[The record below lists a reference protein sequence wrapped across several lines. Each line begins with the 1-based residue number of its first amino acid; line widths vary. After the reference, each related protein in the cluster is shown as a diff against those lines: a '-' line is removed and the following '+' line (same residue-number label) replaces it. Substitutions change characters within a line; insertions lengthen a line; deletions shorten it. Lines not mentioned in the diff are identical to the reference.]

1 MENTMNNRNE
11 IPQQVKQVV
20 SIAETLLQ
28 GQILGM
34 YLYGSATMNK
44 LRPDSDIDILIITRQ
59 ELNLSTKK
67 ELTKQLLEISGF
79 VGCAEKRPLEITVIH
94 QKDIIP
100 WQFPPKCEYMYGE
113 WLRKEMEAGMIPQAC
128 FDPDIA
134 ILLWQARKSSMT
146 LKGAD
151 CKQLI
156 LPIPFRE
163 IQKAIQ
169 FSLPGLISNVKGDER
184 NVFMHKVK
192 NFNFIKSA
200 IVGSEKR
207 KGNRSD
213 TFLLVGIYELLQS
226 CFKIFHFAGV
236 FPMEFCREIQY
247 PLWSI
252 F

>member
-94 QKDIIP
+94 QK
-100 WQFPPKCEYMYGE
+100 CEYMYGE

-169 FSLPGLISNVKGDER
+169 FSLPGLISNVKG
-184 NVFMHKVK
+184 NNGK
-192 NFNFIKSA
+192 
-200 IVGSEKR
+200 
-207 KGNRSD
+207 
-213 TFLLVGIYELLQS
+213 
-226 CFKIFHFAGV
+226 
-236 FPMEFCREIQY
+236 
-247 PLWSI
+247 
-252 F
+252 

>member
-1 MENTMNNRNE
+1 MNNRNE

-146 LKGAD
+146 LKGA
-151 CKQLI
+151 
-156 LPIPFRE
+156 FYYHYYE
-163 IQKAIQ
+163 
-169 FSLPGLISNVKGDER
+169 
-184 NVFMHKVK
+184 
-192 NFNFIKSA
+192 NFYTLSYIDKMWG
-200 IVGSEKR
+200 VMR
-207 KGNRSD
+207 KEA
-213 TFLLVGIYELLQS
+213 FPQELTL
-226 CFKIFHFAGV
+226 G
-236 FPMEFCREIQY
+236 
-247 PLWSI
+247 
-252 F
+252 

>member
-169 FSLPGLISNVKGDER
+169 FSLPGLISNVKGEDVTTKDVAAEWVIPQLPETFSSLLKTAKEAYLGNLSDEWETME
-184 NVFMHKVK
+184 NETLALTGFM
-192 NFNFIKSA
+192 
-200 IVGSEKR
+200 
-207 KGNRSD
+207 KGR
-213 TFLLVGIYELLQS
+213 IEELL
-226 CFKIFHFAGV
+226 KAKG
-236 FPMEFCREIQY
+236 
-247 PLWSI
+247 
-252 F
+252 

>member
-67 ELTKQLLEISGF
+67 ELTKQLLEISRLRRLRRKKTIGDN
-79 VGCAEKRPLEITVIH
+79 CHPSKRHYSVA
-94 QKDIIP
+94 
-100 WQFPPKCEYMYGE
+100 FPPKCEYMYGE

-134 ILLWQARKSSMT
+134 ILLWQARK
-146 LKGAD
+146 
-151 CKQLI
+151 
-156 LPIPFRE
+156 
-163 IQKAIQ
+163 
-169 FSLPGLISNVKGDER
+169 V
-184 NVFMHKVK
+184 V
-192 NFNFIKSA
+192 
-200 IVGSEKR
+200 
-207 KGNRSD
+207 
-213 TFLLVGIYELLQS
+213 
-226 CFKIFHFAGV
+226 
-236 FPMEFCREIQY
+236 
-247 PLWSI
+247 
-252 F
+252 